1 MPTDPNDILA
11 APFDPEARRL
21 LWRCRR
27 GMKELDVLLERFARR
42 ELPGASTE
50 QRQTLTRLLELPDPE
65 LVDYLLGQAIP
76 PDPEL
81 AGLVNRIAGLAT
93 ADRASADRASA
104 ASASVDQTA
113 GRASIDRAPG
123 STSDPMADL
132 SPVRHD
138 RARKSCL

>member
-1 MPTDPNDILA
+1 MPPNPNAIATPTTTTLDQ
-11 APFDPEARRL
+11 EARRL

-81 AGLVNRIAGLAT
+81 ASLVNRIAGQAT
-93 ADRASADRASA
+93 ADRASAARAA
-104 ASASVDQTA
+104 GLAS
-113 GRASIDRAPG
+113 
-123 STSDPMADL
+123 
-132 SPVRHD
+132 
-138 RARKSCL
+138 

>member
-1 MPTDPNDILA
+1 VPIDSNPTLPPALDE
-11 APFDPEARRL
+11 EARRL

-42 ELPGASTE
+42 ELPAATSE

-81 AGLVNRIAGLAT
+81 ARLVDRIAIQSTVDRAN
-93 ADRASADRASA
+93 ADRANA
-104 ASASVDQTA
+104 
-113 GRASIDRAPG
+113 DRAPG
-123 STSDPMADL
+123 GPPDPMADL
-132 SPVRHD
+132 TPIRHD
-138 RARKSCL
+138 RAPKSRP